1 MASTLKRASLLA
13 RWPLRL
19 RHACRSISPYRVP
32 RAWFTMAELVGRWS
46 FEVLDSCG
54 TIACLGSLRDSGT
67 GDRVVVVVVEVAS
80 VLLLPIGL
88 PFRGGCVQKRGGVF
102 SCLVGANLSCICYI
116 YSAFLGYGILRVRR
130 TRRYFAVMHGY
141 IRKNGEE
148 CPF

>member
-1 MASTLKRASLLA
+1 
-13 RWPLRL
+13 
-19 RHACRSISPYRVP
+19 
-32 RAWFTMAELVGRWS
+32 MAELVGRWS